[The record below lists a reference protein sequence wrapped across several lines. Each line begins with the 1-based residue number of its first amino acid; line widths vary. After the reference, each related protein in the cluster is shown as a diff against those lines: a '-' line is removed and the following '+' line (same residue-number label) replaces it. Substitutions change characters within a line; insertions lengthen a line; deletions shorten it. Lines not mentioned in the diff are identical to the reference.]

1 MQAQRAGILQARQ
14 LVALRTDAPVDA
26 DDLLKK
32 RAPRLAEVPP
42 PLPEETERMP
52 DDTKE
57 KHAEWRQV
65 PEPEEP
71 EPETTAEREQQSG
84 PVVIDAQGEPVDVDP
99 IEVRLT
105 DDGTPDVRVA
115 GAPRRT
121 SGALALT
128 ESPEWTLALE
138 PKGMNQ
144 AVWLAEKLAPQFP
157 DLGGWH
163 GCLCVILMGREMGLP
178 AMGALLNYKRVK
190 GRFAPSWQLL
200 AACIVQHP
208 ACEYLRLVRSDADGA
223 SFVTKRRGS
232 PEVPYT
238 YTIEMA
244 QRAGLVRQ
252 GERGDSA
259 WISHPEAMCR
269 KMCVVHLGR
278 IVFPDNKALGL
289 YFPDEIA
296 A

>member
-1 MQAQRAGILQARQ
+1 LQINEYIILFRPARAGKPAHTFDADAVLADKGVPPKLIVDWLALAGDAGDNIPGCPGVGEKRAPAILERFGSLDAVFAALASEPAQTALVIGKTIAANMQAQRAGILQARQ

-99 IEVRLT
+99 IEVQLT

-128 ESPEWTLALE
+128 ESPELTLALE
-138 PKGMNQ
+138 PKGMNH
-144 AVWLAEKLAPQFP
+144 AVWLAE
-157 DLGGWH
+157 
-163 GCLCVILMGREMGLP
+163 
-178 AMGALLNYKRVK
+178 
-190 GRFAPSWQLL
+190 
-200 AACIVQHP
+200 
-208 ACEYLRLVRSDADGA
+208 
-223 SFVTKRRGS
+223 
-232 PEVPYT
+232 
-238 YTIEMA
+238 
-244 QRAGLVRQ
+244 
-252 GERGDSA
+252 
-259 WISHPEAMCR
+259 
-269 KMCVVHLGR
+269 
-278 IVFPDNKALGL
+278 
-289 YFPDEIA
+289 
-296 A
+296 